1 MMPRNPRTGHA
12 LCCEKGKHLFV
23 EVTRF
28 GIIPKALHDSSVK
41 QSNFFISYDQ
51 YSCDHCCVFVAIDAE
66 VCKVCASALTQ
77 I

>member
-12 LCCEKGKHLFV
+12 LCCEKGKHLSI
-23 EVTRF
+23 EVTGF

-41 QSNFFISYDQ
+41 QSNLFISYDQ

-66 VCKVCASALTQ
+66 VCKGCSSA
-77 I
+77 